1 MTEREKR
8 SRGEKWKNKRAQPPG
23 RGTLKQRVKTAR
35 RRSASSTNWL
45 GRQLND
51 PYVAAA
57 KNAGYRS
64 RAAFKLI
71 QIDDRFG
78 FLKRGGFVVD
88 LGAAPGGWTQ
98 VSVERTSRVYR
109 TDIPNVLAIDRD
121 DMDPVTG
128 ARIVKMDVLAPDA
141 PTLIKQYLSG
151 DVRVVLS
158 DMSAPATGHRQTD
171 HARVIALC
179 ETGLALAMDILAP
192 GGTFVAKVLRGGTEH
207 ELLAEMKRHFGAV
220 RHFKPQASRSDSAE
234 IYVVA
239 TAFKGC

>member
-8 SRGEKWKNKRAQPPG
+8 SRGEKWKNKRVQSSG

-35 RRSASSTNWL
+35 RRSISSTNWL

-98 VSVERTSRVYR
+98 VAVERVGRVHG
-109 TDIPNVLAIDRD
+109 TDMPHVLAVDRD
-121 DMDPVTG
+121 DMDPVVG

-141 PTLIKQYLSG
+141 PTLVKQYLPG
-151 DVRVVLS
+151 DVSAVLS

-179 ETGLALAMDILAP
+179 ESGLALAMNVLAP
-192 GGTFVAKVLRGGTEH
+192 GGTLVAKVLRGGTEH
-207 ELLAEMKRHFGAV
+207 ELLTAMKRHFGAV

-239 TAFKGC
+239 TAFKGS

>member
-8 SRGEKWKNKRAQPPG
+8 SRGEKWKNKRVQSDG

-35 RRSASSTNWL
+35 GRTTSSTNWL
-45 GRQLND
+45 ERQLND
-51 PYVAAA
+51 PYVVAA

-64 RAAFKLI
+64 RSAFKLI

-98 VSVERTSRVYR
+98 VAVERIGRKHE
-109 TDIPNVLAIDRD
+109 TDMEHVLAIDID
-121 DMDPVTG
+121 DMDPVAA
-128 ARIVKMDVLAPDA
+128 ARIVKLDILAPNA
-141 PTLIKQYLSG
+141 PSLIKQYLSG
-151 DVRVVLS
+151 DVSAVLS
-158 DMSAPATGHRQTD
+158 DMAAPATGHRQTD

-179 ETGLALAMDILAP
+179 EAGLALAMDVLTP

-220 RHFKPQASRSDSAE
+220 RHFKPEASRADSAE
-234 IYVVA
+234 MYVVA
-239 TAFKGC
+239 TAFQGS